1 MDGYHGE
8 IGHGNNVGDDS
19 CYIVFLFIDD
29 GTMDEKAGSM
39 YGIKVLGSR
48 GIISLCCWLFE

>member
-39 YGIKVLGSR
+39 YGIKVLGSM
-48 GIISLCCWLFE
+48 